1 MSLAWEDW
9 LTQRVALSGGLP
21 PEALDPEASFL
32 ELGLDSVLLVE
43 LSGELEEAL
52 GQALDP
58 NLLFEHPSIA
68 RLARHLATLGSP
80 P

>member
-9 LTQRVALSGGLP
+9 LLARLGAALGQP
-21 PEALDPEASFL
+21 PEALDPELAFV

-52 GQALDP
+52 GQPLDP
-58 NLLFEHPSIA
+58 NLLFEHPSVA